1 MAETY
6 DMVDRVQYMDFNE
19 LCDILDD
26 LEVDYSALE
35 NIEDLRD
42 LVVQTVKHRNS
53 SDTTSESQEQ
63 VRYNMETDKN
73 LPIITPSIGW

>member
-6 DMVDRVQYMDFNE
+6 EMVDRVQYMDFNE

-26 LEVDYSALE
+26 LKVDYSALE
-35 NIEDLRD
+35 NTEDLRE

-53 SDTTSESQEQ
+53 SDTTSQSQEQ
-63 VRYNMETDKN
+63 VRYNIENGKK
-73 LPIITPSIGW
+73 LPIITPSIV

>member
-6 DMVDRVQYMDFNE
+6 EMVDRVQYMDFNE
-19 LCDILDD
+19 LGDILEI

-53 SDTTSESQEQ
+53 SDTTSQSQEQ
-63 VRYNMETDKN
+63 VRYNIENGKK
-73 LPIITPSIGW
+73 LPIITPSIV